1 MAQLKVLLLAV
12 ILGLAAGARLAS
24 TLEYEDGLL
33 ACTDLMTEDRLIIAE
48 GDKPYWDYMYETGR
62 YYTKVINRYNTNT
75 AISEL
80 EKFKS
85 KLICTK
91 ITQPKVP
98 DNLKCDKCASA
109 NTDKPSLW
117 LSKCAAAKGLEDFKR
132 IEEEVSSEGGH
143 CLVGGVSAKGSVG
156 FGKVVSEC
164 SASKVKPMGTS
175 NFTEFYSCF
184 VKSYAEL
191 KKDKAGLQAD
201 IVSLQESAQSIEN
214 ELSLFHTIFPSFPE
228 SQHFRDS

>member
-156 FGKVVSEC
+156 FGKGVSEC
-164 SASKVKPMGTS
+164 SASKLTNKWS
-175 NFTEFYSCF
+175 ASTEFYSC
-184 VKSYAEL
+184 VLKTHAEL
-191 KKDKAGLQAD
+191 EKDKAGLQAE
-201 IVSLQESAQSIEN
+201 IVSLQESTQSIGN
-214 ELSLFHTIFPSFPE
+214 ERSLIDYIFSSVE
-228 SQHFRDS
+228 YH